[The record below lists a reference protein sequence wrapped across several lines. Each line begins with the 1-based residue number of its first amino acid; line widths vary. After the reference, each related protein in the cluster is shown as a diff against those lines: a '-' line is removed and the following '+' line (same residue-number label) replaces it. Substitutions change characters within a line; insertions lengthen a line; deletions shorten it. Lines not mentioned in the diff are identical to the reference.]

1 MPDVE
6 ESGTHPETRSYTAT
20 RRRNLSPSGAPSI
33 TALPPPYQLIIRCAP
48 PNGLNHQSEL
58 GSADCS
64 QLEYRKGAHMKSPRA
79 SWWHSY
85 KMTRGPSLFRSDRLG
100 KHSKF
105 LQPQHQPTLPFGRVT
120 PGSCSAIMIKL
131 VQRNGRE
138 AEIGSYRTYC
148 RRCFGGHPKDL
159 VELKRKPHD
168 APISGY
174 PFDFD

>member
-1 MPDVE
+1 MWKSLRLEATPLPAE
-6 ESGTHPETRSYTAT
+6 GTYLQAVLLQS
-20 RRRNLSPSGAPSI
+20 
-33 TALPPPYQLIIRCAP
+33 PPYQLITRYAP
-48 PNGLNHQSEL
+48 PNGLNRLSEL

-64 QLEYRKGAHMKSPRA
+64 QLESRKGAHMNSPQA

-105 LQPQHQPTLPFGRVT
+105 LQPQHQPTLPSGRVT
-120 PGSCSAIMIKL
+120 PASCSTIMIKL

-138 AEIGSYRTYC
+138 AEIGSYRSYRTDC

-159 VELKRKPHD
+159 VK
-168 APISGY
+168 
-174 PFDFD
+174 